1 MRLRKNAKV
10 ELIKGV
16 PLFSQLGRGE
26 LDEVASIADEIDL
39 SEGKELTVEG
49 QPGREFFVIIE
60 GDVAVRR
67 GDREINRL
75 GAGDFFGEIA
85 LVEDRPRTATVVA
98 QTPIRA
104 LVITDRSFRTL
115 LERSPE
121 IEEKVMSARADR
133 LGPDDDFQEG

>member
-16 PLFSQLGRGE
+16 PLFSELGRGE

-39 SEGKELTVEG
+39 GEGKELTVEG

-60 GDVAVRR
+60 GDAAVRK
-67 GDREINRL
+67 GDREVNRL

-98 QTPIRA
+98 ETPIRA

-115 LERSPE
+115 LEHSPE
-121 IEEKVMSARADR
+121 IEDKVMSARAAR
-133 LGPDDDFQEG
+133 LAPEDEL

>member
-1 MRLRKNAKV
+1 MALRKNAKV

-16 PLFSQLGRGE
+16 PLFSELGKRE
-26 LDEVASIADEIDL
+26 LNEVASIADEIDL
-39 SEGKELTVEG
+39 REGKELTVEG
-49 QPGREFFVIIE
+49 QPGREFFIIID
-60 GDVAVRR
+60 GDAAVRQ
-67 GDREINRL
+67 GEREINRL

-98 QTPIRA
+98 ETPVRA

-121 IEEKVMSARADR
+121 IESKVMSAKAAR
-133 LGPDDDFQEG
+133 LSPDDEF

>member
-16 PLFSQLGRGE
+16 PLFSELGRGE

-39 SEGKELTVEG
+39 GEGKELTVEG

-60 GDVAVRR
+60 GDAAVRK
-67 GDREINRL
+67 GDREVNRL

-98 QTPIRA
+98 ETPIRA

-115 LERSPE
+115 LERSPD
-121 IEEKVMSARADR
+121 IEDKVMSARAAR
-133 LGPDDDFQEG
+133 LAPEDEL

>member
-39 SEGKELTVEG
+39 AEGKELTVEG
-49 QPGREFFVIIE
+49 HPGREFFVIIE
-60 GDVAVRR
+60 GDAVVRQ

-85 LVEDRPRTATVVA
+85 LLEDRPRTATVTA
-98 QTPIRA
+98 ETPIRA

-115 LERSPE
+115 LEHSPE
-121 IEEKVMSARADR
+121 IEDKVMSARSAR
-133 LGPDDDFQEG
+133 LGPDDDF